1 MRPGDYLRGAYALLA
16 EKLPADLSGE
26 LAKPERVARAVKATA
41 EASILFLRNQ
51 CGPTLDL
58 LVRALGPDVWTL
70 LHDRVM
76 RSTVPRRFRGLARS
90 WASRDC
96 ASAGCRFVVL
106 IGGCR
111 GNRLFPL
118 RSSAVVL
125 LLVPNSGFSFL
136 LSNFH

>member
-1 MRPGDYLRGAYALLA
+1 MDCVIPLDALVRPGDYLRGAYALLA

-76 RSTVPRRFRGLARS
+76 RSTVPRRFRGLARALPELRES
-90 WASRDC
+90 
-96 ASAGCRFVVL
+96 V
-106 IGGCR
+106 
-111 GNRLFPL
+111 RLQVADSL
-118 RSSAVVL
+118 C
-125 LLVPNSGFSFL
+125 
-136 LSNFH
+136 